1 MALKKI
7 TEADLAG
14 KGVIGMPDTPN
25 LSAREMQE
33 KVEEVVRDVVIP
45 LFNSNVDRTASKQ
58 DLAEAVFSAGS
69 GNMNTAI
76 YDTDKD
82 GVVDKAKTAETATS
96 ADNGIHTYTH
106 TKSGTVHNL
115 TGAEL
120 KETIGNIKFVAV
132 ADWNP
137 GDTLTINGINARCH
151 NTLMER
157 VENDVLFKQ
166 YARLELTVAYTVNG
180 YYSCFFKSGGGVPD
194 GLTALPVNNVLIW
207 QRCAG
212 LKTSYTTAAQV
223 LADTATLKTLIN
235 SANAMEY
242 LIRSTTIQEAV
253 LANANAVSILDKS
266 MPVITPSMKST
277 SSPYGT
283 VTKADGHFN
292 TGVYKAFNYTEIGTN
307 NSDGSAYSGQ
317 PGGWVQYNFSGDR
330 PVWLYKSQIRPTYVN
345 TSGVVMRMQGV
356 LADGTLVRL
365 SDDFSVGA
373 LANGYN
379 ATPTPI
385 IHKANSYKCVAVRFY
400 VYSGGTIYFNGGKVW
415 GK

>member
-356 LADGTLVRL
+356 LADGTVVRL

-379 ATPTPI
+379 ATPTQVMHI
-385 IHKANSYKCVAVRFY
+385 ANSHKCVAVRFY

>member
-82 GVVDKAKTAETATS
+82 GVVDKAKTAETATN
-96 ADNGIHTYTH
+96 ADNGIHTFTH
-106 TKSGTVHNL
+106 TKSGTVHTL
-115 TGAEL
+115 TGPSEARYISF
-120 KETIGNIKFVAV
+120 TST

-137 GDTLTINGINARCH
+137 GDSLYINDLPGYCYNEFHERC
-151 NTLMER
+151 
-157 VENDVLFKQ
+157 ENEVLFKKLSRPIILLG
-166 YARLELTVAYTVNG
+166 YASG
-180 YYSCFFKSGGGVPD
+180 YVGCFFKSGGGVPD

-223 LADTATLKTLIN
+223 LADTATLKALIN

-242 LIRSTTIQEAV
+242 LIRSTAIQEAV

-292 TGVYKAFNYTEIGTN
+292 TGAYKAFNYTEIGTN

-345 TSGVVMRMQGV
+345 TTGVVMRMQGV
-356 LADGTLVRL
+356 LADGTVVRL
-365 SDDFSVGA
+365 SDDFSVAA
-373 LANGYN
+373 LGNGYN
-379 ATPTPI
+379 ATPTQVMHI
-385 IHKANSYKCVAVRFY
+385 ANSHKCVAVRFY